1 MQQLCRRV
9 HYLILFVEV
18 ALERGS
24 LSKGFIAKKVLHVAA
39 ILRSENYSIGFL
51 AKQGLHAS
59 FRLPLA
65 LGLHQSRNVSTLQ
78 LEEEKASTLEPAYKV

>member
-1 MQQLCRRV
+1 MPKSSLPNSIRRSSSGEGK
-9 HYLILFVEV
+9 LIKRFHL
-18 ALERGS
+18 
-24 LSKGFIAKKVLHVAA
+24 KKLLAA
-39 ILRSENYSIGFL
+39 IRRSENYSIGFL